1 MTQLREGY
9 SIIFTVL
16 PLSPQH
22 TLKEGA
28 YTGCIHKSGCR
39 GNLGGH
45 LRILPTVAEVSC
57 NRIIMMLR
65 VEGDLCWEDLNSCG
79 EWSLLGMA
87 EGWNHLWAPVPNS
100 LASSQKELKK
110 KKKKKEKKKSQ
121 LGLKTRDICGLSL
134 WTVLS
139 AWGLVLRGSIP
150 KEIVRK
156 YFKKSGGSC
165 FFFF

>member
-1 MTQLREGY
+1 
-9 SIIFTVL
+9 
-16 PLSPQH
+16 
-22 TLKEGA
+22 
-28 YTGCIHKSGCR
+28 
-39 GNLGGH
+39 
-45 LRILPTVAEVSC
+45 
-57 NRIIMMLR
+57 MLR

-100 LASSQKELKK
+100 SQKEHTHKK
-110 KKKKKEKKKSQ
+110 KKRKEKKKSQ

-150 KEIVRK
+150 KEIV
-156 YFKKSGGSC
+156 
-165 FFFF
+165 

>member
-110 KKKKKEKKKSQ
+110 KKRKEKISAGIKDQ
-121 LGLKTRDICGLSL
+121 RHMWPFLVDCTLSL
-134 WTVLS
+134 GAGS
-139 AWGLVLRGSIP
+139 ERKHPKRGCP
-150 KEIVRK
+150 KVFQEIRWK
-156 YFKKSGGSC
+156 LFC
-165 FFFF
+165 FFFFK